1 MAIYITGDTHGD
13 FTRFSTKRLRKRGI
27 ELTKDD
33 YVIICG
39 DFGGVWYHQDH
50 PSYKSD
56 LYWQKW
62 LANKPWTT
70 LFVDG
75 NHENFSVLNSYP
87 VEEWCG
93 GRVHHIVKD
102 KVIHLMRGEIF
113 TIEGKTF
120 LAMGGATSHDKE
132 HRIENISW
140 WREEEPNY
148 EEWSNAYENLYDHR
162 FYVDYVITHCAS
174 HPQLYA
180 FDDTPVEREFRIL
193 YNETDLYFKH
203 WYFGHYHMDKSFS
216 EHFTCLYHNIIKLN
230 PEN

>member
-39 DFGGVWYHQDH
+39 DFGGVWYNQDH
-50 PSYKSD
+50 PSYKAD

-102 KVIHLMRGEIF
+102 KVIHLMRGEVF

-132 HRIENISW
+132 YRKENISW
-140 WREEEPNY
+140 WKEEEPSCR
-148 EEWSNAYENLYDHR
+148 EWSNAYENLCSHH
-162 FYVDYVITHCAS
+162 FYVDYVITHCAP
-174 HPQLYA
+174 HLLA
-180 FDDTPVEREFRIL
+180 VDDTSVEREFRIL
-193 YNETDLYFKH
+193 FSETDLCFKR
-203 WYFGHYHMDKSFS
+203 WYFGHYHMDKSFPKY
-216 EHFTCLYHNIIKLN
+216 FTCLYHNIIKLN